1 MEYSILGE
9 LCALFDGVPDKV
21 CRVTPSRSATLPS
34 TEIKIQNAAR
44 SDVSGELDVT
54 FELTHSFREIK
65 AEDAEDAVKYLCR
78 LVKAAEES
86 GRVRLLSIDGVSHG
100 SDGVGA
106 SCRAVLAFTSH
117 AANISFALG
126 ERDMSDCV
134 LGASVAL
141 KEILCE
147 RRYIEEAS
155 PVRERIGEDVT
166 VTFYIDASHA
176 SELYAQFARGARNI
190 SCSVGTLC
198 FSGEFVLASL
208 SVGDSAKCTLRSS
221 GAVSFC
227 ASEENT

>member
-21 CRVTPSRSATLPS
+21 CRVTPSRSAILPS

-86 GRVRLLSIDGVSHG
+86 GRVRLLSMDGVSHG

-106 SCRAVLAFTSH
+106 SCRAVLAFTSR

-147 RRYIEEAS
+147 RRYIEEVS

-166 VTFYIDASHA
+166 VTLYIDASHA

-198 FSGEFVLASL
+198 FSGKFVLASF